1 MSDHQQHFGNLVRAP
16 QICPS
21 LHPPPPQRL
30 PDPQH
35 CCSLGGIVGCCPGVH
50 THRSW
55 SHPHGL
61 HPHSW
66 SPAAPHGPFGT
77 QRATEWLAWKRPQS
91 PQSPKPCC
99 GLSAPPPIAAPPMNG
114 RTKPWT
120 GWKSPARASL
130 ASQGETPEVKCS
142 RLHAL
147 HWRSEQGRRGKGH
160 TVGYF

>member
-1 MSDHQQHFGNLVRAP
+1 MSDHQQHFGNLARAP

-35 CCSLGGIVGCCPGVH
+35 CCSLGGIVGGCPGVH

-55 SHPHGL
+55 SHPHRL

-91 PQSPKPCC
+91 PQKPQALLWAERPSSHCSPSNEWEDKAMGRLEKPSK
-99 GLSAPPPIAAPPMNG
+99 GIIGKPRRNTRGEVQPPACI
-114 RTKPWT
+114 TLEK
-120 GWKSPARASL
+120 
-130 ASQGETPEVKCS
+130 
-142 RLHAL
+142 
-147 HWRSEQGRRGKGH
+147 
-160 TVGYF
+160 